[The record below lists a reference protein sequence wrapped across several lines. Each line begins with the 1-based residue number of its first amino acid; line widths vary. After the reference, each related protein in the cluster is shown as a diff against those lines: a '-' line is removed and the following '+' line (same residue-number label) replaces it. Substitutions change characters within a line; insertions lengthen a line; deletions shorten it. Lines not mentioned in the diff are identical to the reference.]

1 MEMIKNDKEKI
12 LYNSIKDYIINN
24 NNNDNHDN
32 NELKNELMILWN
44 DSVKFVTN
52 DNDNNDND
60 ELELISILRNVK
72 SISELEK
79 HINEEM
85 HKPITINNSN
95 TNAFNVKKLFD
106 LFKTLD
112 NNFNSIPNPNTEIG
126 NNIRYYYYY

>member
-24 NNNDNHDN
+24 NNNNNNNDN

-52 DNDNNDND
+52 DNDNDDNDN

-85 HKPITINNSN
+85 HKPITMDSN
-95 TNAFNVKKLFD
+95 TNAFNVKKLFH

-112 NNFNSIPNPNTEIG
+112 NNFNSIPTPNTEIG
-126 NNIRYYYYY
+126 NNIRYYY